1 MLTNQKPTITVMNNS
16 MISSAERLAEL
27 ARPSPQNRQ
36 LQWCT
41 MYRQQ
46 IAHQQLAHFP
56 ESDIYVIGVS
66 DSVTELILQRLTEV
80 STPAG
85 GQSHIYGKMVEA
97 C

>member
-1 MLTNQKPTITVMNNS
+1 MNNS

-41 MYRQQ
+41 MYVRQQ
-46 IAHQQLAHFP
+46 IAHQQLPHFP
-56 ESDIYVIGVS
+56 DSDIDVIGVS

-80 STPAG
+80 FTPAG